1 MVGAMAINEFDSF
14 LKCLTYVYCWDCISS
29 VIPPPPQKAKY
40 LFYILARVI
49 ENNHEQMNNQIHMY
63 IFVLLECWHLW
74 KMWDIIIAS
83 KSLGVIYMSD
93 SGG

>member
-1 MVGAMAINEFDSF
+1 MNLTLLFEVLDLCILLGLNF
-14 LKCLTYVYCWDCISS
+14 LSNSPHPHKRQNI
-29 VIPPPPQKAKY
+29 

-49 ENNHEQMNNQIHMY
+49 ENNHEQMNRQIHTY

-74 KMWDIIIAS
+74 KMWNIIIAS
-83 KSLGVIYMSD
+83 KSLGVIHMSD